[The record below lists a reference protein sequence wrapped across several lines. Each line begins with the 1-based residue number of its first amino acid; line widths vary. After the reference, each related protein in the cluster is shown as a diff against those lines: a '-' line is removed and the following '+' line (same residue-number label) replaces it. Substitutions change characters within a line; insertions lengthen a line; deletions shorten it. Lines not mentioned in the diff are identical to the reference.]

1 MSNRCLCCR
10 FSRFSKE
17 RRETDAPELFSSA
30 YIHCTLISRTYN
42 STSTLGTLLYLT
54 SSRLTFDLVP
64 FDSSA
69 QCTCR
74 NLVPPPHVTEHGPQ
88 SSATHLQYTMFHRST
103 KALGRGAARISSGTP
118 STWKVP
124 KPLSAVL
131 FHAARSHI
139 CKYYIYY
146 KYCTNI

>member
-1 MSNRCLCCR
+1 MSDRCLYCS
-10 FSRFSKE
+10 FSGFSKE
-17 RRETDAPELFSSA
+17 LRESDAPELFSSA
-30 YIHCTLISRTYN
+30 YIHCTLLSLTYS
-42 STSTLGTLLYLT
+42 STSTLGRLLHLP

-103 KALGRGAARISSGTP
+103 KALGRGAARVSPATP
-118 STWKVP
+118 SIWMVSR
-124 KPLSAVL
+124 PLSAVL
-131 FHAARSHI
+131 CHAARSHI
-139 CKYYIYY
+139 CKYYMYY
-146 KYCTNI
+146 KYCIII